1 VTTAY
6 HPWGRVDADGTVYV
20 RTADGERVI
29 GSWQAGS
36 PEEAIAFFQRK
47 YEALETEVVLL
58 EQRIASTDIAPA
70 QASASVNRLVQA
82 INEANALG
90 DLDGL
95 RTRVERLVEDV
106 GHRREE
112 AKAAREQ
119 ARVQAKEIKERIVA
133 EAEQIAAEA
142 THWKSSGERMRE
154 LLEEW
159 KAAPHAERSAEAVLW
174 KRLSAARNAFTKR
187 RKAYFATLEAER
199 EDVKARKEKLVADAE
214 ALSGSTDWGPTTSA
228 YRELMGLW
236 KAAGRADRDAEAELW
251 KRFRAAQD
259 KFFNARSEVFSA
271 KDAELREHSEAKQ
284 QLLDQA
290 QGLLPVSDIRSAR
303 SALRGIQERWEQ
315 IGAVP
320 RDSREHLESGLRR
333 VEDAIRKTE
342 EAQWHRS
349 NPEALARAE
358 GTVAQLRSTIAQLEE
373 QLTQARERGDAAA
386 AQSAEEALTARR
398 AWLTE
403 AEHTLAEFK
412 VLKAASAGDP
422 ASAGDA
428 VDVVDAV
435 DGADGAQHVP
445 EVLGIPHLEREP
457 ADRHPIPAGRHGRGQ
472 DVDVLVR
479 KHPGHVGQQ
488 PGPVERLHLD
498 GHQEHRAVAR
508 RPVDLDHP
516 LLLGTGQVHD
526 IHAVHPVHGHAMTVG
541 DEAGDLISRHRGAAP
556 GQAHPCVRRA
566 VDLDAWVSRGPG
578 LGFLGRQRRL
588 GQVLLGP
595 GEATDR
601 PDQLLDH
608 RLGADPPFADR
619 CV

>member
-36 PEEAIAFFQRK
+36 PEEAVAFFARK

-58 EQRIASTDIAPA
+58 EQRIATTDMAPA
-70 QASASVNRLVQA
+70 QASSSVQRLLQHIA
-82 INEANALG
+82 DANALG

-95 RTRVERLVEDV
+95 RSRLERLTEDV

-119 ARVQAKEIKERIVA
+119 ARVAARETKERIVA

-159 KAAPHAERSAEAVLW
+159 KAAPHAERAAEAVLW

-187 RKAYFATLEAER
+187 RKAYFANLEAER
-199 EDVKARKEKLVADAE
+199 EDVRARKEKLCADAE
-214 ALSGSTDWGPTTSA
+214 ELSGSTEWGPTASA
-228 YRELMGLW
+228 FRELMRQW
-236 KAAGRADRDAEAELW
+236 KEAGRADRDSEAELW

-259 KFFNARSEVFSA
+259 KFFTARAEVFSA
-271 KDAELREHSEAKQ
+271 KDAALREHADSKE
-284 QLLDQA
+284 QLLTQA
-290 QGLLPVSDIRSAR
+290 QALLPVTDIRAAR
-303 SALRGIQERWEQ
+303 SALRGIQEKWEQ

-333 VEDAIRKTE
+333 VEDAVRKAE
-342 EAQWHRS
+342 ETQWRRS

-358 GTVAQLRSTIAQLEE
+358 GTVAQLRSTIAQLEQ
-373 QLTQARERGDAAA
+373 QLTRARDSGDARAERT
-386 AQSAEEALTARR
+386 AEEALTARR

-412 VLKAASAGDP
+412 VLEVRSARY
-422 ASAGDA
+422 A

-435 DGADGAQHVP
+435 DGADGAQHVT
-445 EVLGIPHLEREP
+445 EVLGVTHLEREP
-457 ADRHPIPAGRHGRGQ
+457 AERDPVPAGGHGSGQ
-472 DVDVLVR
+472 DVDVLVGQ
-479 KHPGHVGQQ
+479 HPGHVGEQ
-488 PGPVERLHLD
+488 PGPVQRLDLD
-498 GHQEHRAVAR
+498 GDQEDRALGW
-508 RPVDLDHP
+508 RPVHVDHP
-516 LLLGTGQVHD
+516 LALGFGQVNQV
-526 IHAVHPVHGHAMTVG
+526 HAVDPVHGHSVAVG
-541 DEAGDLISRHRGAAP
+541 DEADDLVARHRGAAP
-556 GQAHPCVRRA
+556 GQPHPHVRRA
-566 VDLDAWVSRGPG
+566 ADLDARVPGRPG
-578 LGFLGRQRRL
+578 LRRLGRQRGL
-588 GQVLLGP
+588 G
-595 GEATDR
+595 
-601 PDQLLDH
+601 
-608 RLGADPPFADR
+608 
-619 CV
+619 